1 MRKVVVLVAAFAAL
15 AVAGS
20 AQALTLTYLAP
31 YASETET
38 VVDSNNDGAPELVL
52 VQGTLQTPAG
62 EIAGHWEGRV
72 EFLAPGLANL
82 FLTFRYPFGIVYS
95 AGTFNPEE
103 AANITLQAVGI
114 GKIRWV
120 GTVVLTELADAT
132 QVVFQSERRL
142 SSSGGSLTPPFTAT
156 LPDVHTSR

>member
-1 MRKVVVLVAAFAAL
+1 M
-15 AVAGS
+15 
-20 AQALTLTYLAP
+20 
-31 YASETET
+31 
-38 VVDSNNDGAPELVL
+38 
-52 VQGTLQTPAG
+52 
-62 EIAGHWEGRV
+62 
-72 EFLAPGLANL
+72 
-82 FLTFRYPFGIVYS
+82 
-95 AGTFNPEE
+95 FNPEE